1 MMWIILGS
9 MCTFII
15 ALYVFQALNQPSQQI
30 VSNLNHKEATISAR
44 LSSTVK
50 GTPETLSSATKE
62 QSHAVFDSHASESK
76 AMNSTETLTTS
87 SQPRLKEDDQRLRVF
102 DEL

>member
-1 MMWIILGS
+1 MWIILGS
-9 MCTFII
+9 VCTFII

-30 VSNLNHKEATISAR
+30 IPNLNHKEPTISAK
-44 LSSTVK
+44 LSTVK
-50 GTPETLSSATKE
+50 ETPETLLSATKE
-62 QSHAVFDSHASESK
+62 KSHAVFDSHASEST